1 MIDPSTMAFDI
12 DDVVAD
18 TMSLFLEIAR
28 HEYRLNGFRH
38 EDITSYMVEDCID
51 IDREILESI
60 FSRIIDGNF
69 SIPLL
74 PLAGASQVL
83 ARIARY
89 HQPLLFVT
97 ARPSLGA
104 ISDWIQRTLP
114 LDPDGIDIVAT
125 GAFDA
130 KADVLVHRKISYF
143 LEDRL
148 ETCYSL
154 KSAGITPI
162 LFKRP
167 WNRKAHPFTEVGSW
181 SELEEMIDFYPIM
194 QPQG

>member
-1 MIDPSTMAFDI
+1 MINPSSVAFDI

-28 HEYRLNGFRH
+28 NDYRLDSFRH
-38 EDITSYMVEDCID
+38 ADITSYMVEECID
-51 IDREILESI
+51 IDRGVLENI
-60 FSRIIDGNF
+60 FNRIIDGDF

-74 PLAGASQVL
+74 PLAGAPEVL
-83 ARIARY
+83 SRLIRL

-97 ARPSLGA
+97 ARPSLDSIA
-104 ISDWIQRTLP
+104 QWIQSILP
-114 LDPDGIDIVAT
+114 CDRSCIDVVAT

-130 KADVLVHRKISYF
+130 KADVLVQRKVSYF
-143 LEDRL
+143 VEDRL

-154 KSAGITPI
+154 ADAGVTPI

-181 SELEEMIDFYPIM
+181 KEIEEMIDFKEISSP
-194 QPQG
+194 